1 MPTVEHFDFA
11 FDDSNRAQTF
21 YKDVFGWIMQKNESA
36 NPEMEYW
43 HFETNDLNGNKGI
56 TGGMMKRQSPDHSI
70 INYITVSSI
79 NEYVSKIER
88 SGGKIKIPRTEIPG
102 MGYFSIFTDTENNT
116 LGLFELKT

>member
-1 MPTVEHFDFA
+1 MPTVEHFDFV

-21 YKDVFGWIMQKNESA
+21 YKDVFGWSMQKNESE

-102 MGYFSIFTDTENNT
+102 MGYISIFTDTENNT

>member
-1 MPTVEHFDFA
+1 MEPFDFA

-21 YKDVFGWIMQKNESA
+21 YKDVFGWSMQKNKSE

-56 TGGMMKRQSPDHSI
+56 TGGMMKRQSPNHSI

-116 LGLFELKT
+116 LSLFELKT